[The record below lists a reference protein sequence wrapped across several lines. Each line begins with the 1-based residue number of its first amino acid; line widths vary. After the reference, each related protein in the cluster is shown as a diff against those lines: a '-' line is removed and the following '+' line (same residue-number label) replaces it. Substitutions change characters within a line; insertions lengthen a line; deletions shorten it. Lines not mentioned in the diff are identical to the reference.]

1 MQTVNAFRVRHGMTT
16 PFDSETELQ
25 RAVEQWFKSFDLPF
39 VSQPKLENGSI
50 PDIALVTGSEKWGF
64 LEIKNDLNTD
74 QFCLKDAADYFEQ
87 CFKYQQ
93 QTNLPVF
100 LGPFFIPTFGL
111 SGYFSGGS
119 KPKTIAAFSALA
131 GRVNIGLFFIK
142 ATPGYEK
149 NLQHW
154 SGFKFTLRQKTVA
167 GADLNDFRNKE
178 NLWPDIGNI
187 VMASH
192 LGAASNKV
200 RG

>member
-1 MQTVNAFRVRHGMTT
+1 MTVFE
-16 PFDSETELQ
+16 SENSLQ
-25 RAVEQWFKSFDLPF
+25 EAVEKWFKSFDLPF
-39 VSQPKLENGSI
+39 VSHPKLENGSI
-50 PDIALVTGSEKWGF
+50 PDMALMSGCDKWG
-64 LEIKNDLNTD
+64 LIEIKNKLNTNE
-74 QFCLKDAADYFEQ
+74 FCLKDAADYFEQ

-111 SGYFSGGS
+111 SGYLSGGS
-119 KPKTIAAFSALA
+119 KPKTIAAFSAFA

-154 SGFKFTLRQKTVA
+154 SGFKFTLRQQTVA
-167 GADLNDFRNKE
+167 SADLNDFTNKE
-178 NLWPDIGNI
+178 NIWPDAGDI
-187 VMASH
+187 VMASY